1 MSSGESRSA
10 DGGLTPDVA
19 ALIDDYFARFR
30 VEALAAGAHGWEDA
44 VEDLRAHVGDRLDG
58 SARTPEDV
66 VRVLAELGPTEALV
80 AAYADASPEE
90 DWEGLLPQDGS
101 PKRTGRFLGVPYDM
115 HAPNFGRYAIRLW
128 NPLDRRVLVPKSLG
142 MGWTVNFGALA
153 VLTRIVRP
161 DDEDAPFGAVP
172 PRIVAATLAAPL
184 AALAAFAVLSAV
196 SWAQLPALVPM
207 HWGISGHADGYRSRG
222 ASLVLL
228 SMMAVVPVALA
239 VWVYLR
245 RRPYFNRVVAS
256 ALSLSLTTLA
266 LAVLVQTV
274 FTVDGGIGL
283 WPIWIGLACILALPF
298 VLLACVSRIGRA
310 AERRRDLFGI
320 SAKGRV

>member
-222 ASLVLL
+222 ASQA
-228 SMMAVVPVALA
+228 SVALNDGGGA
-239 VWVYLR
+239 SCAGGVGLPAPAPVFQPRCGLR
-245 RRPYFNRVVAS
+245 AQSLADDSRARGARADGVHGGRRYR
-256 ALSLSLTTLA
+256 A
-266 LAVLVQTV
+266 LAYLDRPRLHSGAAIRV
-274 FTVDGGIGL
+274 
-283 WPIWIGLACILALPF
+283 ARM
-298 VLLACVSRIGRA
+298 CVANRQGCGTA
-310 AERRRDLFGI
+310 T
-320 SAKGRV
+320 